1 MAIQRTLIAQT
12 VVLVTNNINTG
23 VFSQYWFI
31 QNKIF
36 QPEEIMQDSVFA
48 PGVSIVSAPDCQ
60 IICEP
65 SRIQIAI
72 KSDNPSEAY
81 SCVKNRLAKMVSVVQ
96 MLPVIAIGVNFI
108 WKVQDSERDVHTLS
122 SYLFGENDSE
132 IYGYFNKPDSRMGAY
147 FSQDID
153 DNTRLKLDIKPVHT
167 FENNSKIEF
176 ITASFNYHR
185 DLQIDKSAQQIDDQ
199 LKKWSNLRQ
208 NSNKVV
214 CLLR

>member
-1 MAIQRTLIAQT
+1 MAIHRTLIAQT

-23 VFSQYWFI
+23 MFSQYWFI

-36 QPEEIMQDSVFA
+36 LPEEIMQDSVFA

-65 SRIQIAI
+65 SRIQMAI
-72 KSDNPSEAY
+72 KSDNQSDACA
-81 SCVKNRLAKMVSVVQ
+81 CVKNRLSKMVAVLQ
-96 MLPVIAIGVNFI
+96 MLPVVAVGMNYV
-108 WKVQDSERDVHTLS
+108 WKIQDEEQDVHKLT
-122 SYLFGENDSE
+122 SYLFGENDCE
-132 IYGYFNKPDSRMGAY
+132 IYGYFNKPDSRFGAY
-147 FSQDID
+147 FSQNID
-153 DNTRLKLDIKPVHT
+153 DCTRLKLDIKPVHT

-185 DLQIDKSAQQIDDQ
+185 DLQIDKAASQIDDQ

-208 NSNKVV
+208 NSNKIV